1 MQYAIMCVGVSI
13 VRVIYTQP
21 TTLTLIDTHV
31 QHTQLICIPLNDIK
45 HNVV

>member
-1 MQYAIMCVGVSI
+1 MQYAIMCVGVGL
-13 VRVIYTQP
+13 VCVIYTQP

-31 QHTQLICIPLNDIK
+31 QHIQLICIPLNDTK